1 MMASKTGKKTRKT
14 QPDDWEDPIKV
25 GEAIYIRVG
34 WQGDGGVYRLDPLS
48 EDRLR
53 EAYPDALVI
62 EDGLL
67 LGYDKK
73 RDYNRYHRPYWE
85 QIAKM
90 LTALNEEQIANLGGI
105 RIYDTTTDKE
115 IWSWKPKAVN
125 PR

>member
-1 MMASKTGKKTRKT
+1 MASKTSKKRKK

-25 GEAIYIRVG
+25 DEAIYIGVS
-34 WQGDGGVYRLDPLS
+34 WQGDGGVYGVDPLS
-48 EDRLR
+48 EDRIR
-53 EAYPDALVI
+53 AAYPEALVI

-90 LTALNEEQIANLGGI
+90 LTGLNEEQIASLGGV
-105 RIYDTTTDKE
+105 RFYDTAADQV
-115 IWSWKPKAVN
+115 IWAWKPQAVN